1 MQLFFKGDKFHLAID
16 IEQKVFCSD
25 VTEPLVEFPEELE
38 SHDYIE
44 LSSLQDFRKLP
55 MCSPAKFSPSH
66 ASPIRA
72 YSSRPKQKSWL
83 S

>member
-25 VTEPLVEFPEELE
+25 VTEPLVDFPEELE

-44 LSSLQDFRKLP
+44 LSSLQDFRKL
-55 MCSPAKFSPSH
+55 
-66 ASPIRA
+66 
-72 YSSRPKQKSWL
+72 YSAIVDEYINIGSDFREDEG
-83 S
+83 